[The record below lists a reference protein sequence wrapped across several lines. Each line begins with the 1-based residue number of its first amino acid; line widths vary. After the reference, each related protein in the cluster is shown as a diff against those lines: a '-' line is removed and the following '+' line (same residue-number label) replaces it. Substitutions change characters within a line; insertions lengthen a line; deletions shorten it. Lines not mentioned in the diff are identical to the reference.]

1 MYQTTALDS
10 RTLLIKT
17 EFESDLTEL
26 LSYINQKTKTK
37 KQDLVNRF
45 LDFAQKN
52 YETDKNFKFNR
63 DECYENYV
71 SY

>member
-1 MYQTTALDS
+1 MYQATALDS
-10 RTLLIKT
+10 HTLLIKA
-17 EFESDLTEL
+17 EFENDLTEL

-45 LDFAQKN
+45 LDFAKNN

-63 DECYENYV
+63 DECYEK
-71 SY
+71 